1 MFDDMMATVE
11 KSEIEYLNN
20 MVKLEDKLKQKQSI
34 QKPEV
39 IRDYEEMLKDY
50 DDKVKAVDIEE

>member
-1 MFDDMMATVE
+1 MMATVE

-50 DDKVKAVDIEE
+50 EDRVKTVDIEE